1 MKRHIF
7 DVLAKILPIRY
18 PRIKTTTPGSKPP
31 MDRPGPPALV
41 KRYAEQRLYRPATA
55 AYLTRDD
62 LMTMAKNGEKF
73 VAIDAPAYHPIRVE
87 H

>member
-1 MKRHIF
+1 
-7 DVLAKILPIRY
+7 
-18 PRIKTTTPGSKPP
+18 
-31 MDRPGPPALV
+31 MDQPGPPALV